1 MSGLRRAKPQQYQP
15 VTAGGTRR
23 RGRRAGVALLMVV
36 SIIAV
41 LSVVLV
47 EFSSTARTHLSTG
60 INVRDDVRATTIA
73 DTALVMTRACLD
85 QTAWGP
91 MGGAMKNMDMEKL
104 CGLMLG
110 IFVKGRVDL
119 PIGGLS
125 LELQGIKGLGLES
138 GEVEELSLI
147 SEQSF
152 IGLAGLYCP
161 PTTISCSPR
170 ISLARLLRTQFCDP
184 RVAHVF
190 EKEQEDGHRYT
201 REEVVGN
208 LIDWIDADDNR
219 IYIDPL
225 TWQFQA
231 GAGEGEDSYLREGG
245 LKYRSK
251 DAPFDSIEELRMVR
265 GINDELYNFL
275 KDKVSVHA
283 GSSAGGQGASVGVD
297 INTAGPEVI
306 ATLLRAA
313 SPAARQLESGTC
325 GEDPGTANMA
335 MDQIFMI
342 YANLIVRAR
351 TAKQGFFLTKPFKN
365 PNQFIEVAKDP
376 LTAIVNAQT
385 QLGLPVTSQDV
396 LNNLLGP
403 DIGGTFA
410 QTVYPLF
417 QSGQLVLWDD
427 LKRSVRT
434 QNNLYRLRVR
444 GQVGNMSRQMFAVLR
459 MEGGTVRTLYY
470 REE

>member
-1 MSGLRRAKPQQYQP
+1 MSGLRRQKLQQNQP
-15 VTAGGTRR
+15 VAMGGRRR

-91 MGGAMKNMDMEKL
+91 MAGAMKNVDMEKVCNL
-104 CGLMLG
+104 ILG
-110 IFVKGRVDL
+110 IFVEGRVDL

-125 LELQGIKGLGLES
+125 LELQGIKGVGLDI
-138 GEVEELSLI
+138 GEVEELSLV

-161 PTTISCSPR
+161 TNTLSCSPR
-170 ISLARLLRTQFCDP
+170 ISLARTLRTLFCDP

-208 LIDWIDADDNR
+208 LIDWVDSDDNR

-231 GAGEGEDSYLREGG
+231 GAGEGEDSYLREGS

-283 GSSAGGQGASVGVD
+283 GVGVD
-297 INTAGPEVI
+297 INTASVEVI

-313 SPAARQLESGTC
+313 SPAARNLEAGTC
-325 GEDPGTANMA
+325 GEDPGTANFKV
-335 MDQIFMI
+335 DRIFMA
-342 YANLIVRAR
+342 YAALIVRAR
-351 TAKQGFFLTKPFKN
+351 SGKGTNSPLNKPYKN
-365 PNQFIEVAKDP
+365 PNQFITDAKDP
-376 LTAIVNAQT
+376 LAAIVAAQAAFFPT
-385 QLGLPVTSQDV
+385 TSDEV
-396 LNNLLGP
+396 LINLLGP
-403 DIGGTFA
+403 QDGPVFG
-410 QTVYPLF
+410 QTLYPLF
-417 QSGQLVLWDD
+417 QSGQLVVWDD
-427 LKRSVRT
+427 FKRSIRT

-444 GQVGNMSRQMFAVLR
+444 GQVGNMSRQMFAILR